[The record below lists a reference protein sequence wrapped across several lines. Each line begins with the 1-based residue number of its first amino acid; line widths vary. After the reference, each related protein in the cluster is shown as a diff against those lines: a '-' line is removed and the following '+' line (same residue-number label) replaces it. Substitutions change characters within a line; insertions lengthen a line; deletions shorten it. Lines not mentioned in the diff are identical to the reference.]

1 MANRPLTP
9 EDQKQFDDLIQGGI
23 QIPPQPAILLEVE
36 KLLNSPRNNA
46 NALAKLIGQDPG
58 LCAVVFRVVNSPFYG
73 LSKPI
78 DNISKALVVLGINQL
93 VNLIKGIA
101 LRHAIG
107 GKDAVYEKFWERSGD
122 IAALSSV
129 IAGKVISACNIS
141 PDQAY
146 MAGLFHECG
155 VPILMQRFPDY
166 CKAFRLGEGRNW
178 PDFREEDRRFN
189 TDHTVVGY
197 LVARHWNLP
206 DFACQAIRY
215 HHDRLHVGPY
225 RPHSGVHPAD
235 GAAPLPQDGRPARNP
250 VARNAGPGAGR
261 TRPRRG
267 RPDGIRR
274 GRGGHLPPGK
284 LI

>member
-1 MANRPLTP
+1 MGTRPLTP
-9 EDQKQFDDLIQGGI
+9 EVQKQFDDLIQGGI
-23 QIPPQPAILLEVE
+23 QIPPQPAILLEIE
-36 KLLNSPRNNA
+36 KLLNSPRNNT

-93 VNLIKGIA
+93 VNIIKGIS
-101 LRHAIG
+101 LRNAIG
-107 GKDAVYEKFWERSGD
+107 GKEAIYEKFWERSGD

-215 HHDRLHVGPY
+215 HHDRLHVGHTALTLVSILQMARHLY
-225 RPHSGVHPAD
+225 HKMAG
-235 GAAPLPQDGRPARNP
+235 LPETQWHEMQAQALEELGLGQEGLTEFEEDVVDTFRQEN
-250 VARNAGPGAGR
+250 
-261 TRPRRG
+261 
-267 RPDGIRR
+267 
-274 GRGGHLPPGK
+274 
-284 LI
+284 

>member
-215 HHDRLHVGPY
+215 HHDRLHVGHTALTLVSILQMARHLY
-225 RPHSGVHPAD
+225 HKMVG
-235 GAAPLPQDGRPARNP
+235 LPETQWHEMQAQALEELGLGEEGLTEFEEDVVDTFRQEN
-250 VARNAGPGAGR
+250 
-261 TRPRRG
+261 
-267 RPDGIRR
+267 
-274 GRGGHLPPGK
+274 
-284 LI
+284 